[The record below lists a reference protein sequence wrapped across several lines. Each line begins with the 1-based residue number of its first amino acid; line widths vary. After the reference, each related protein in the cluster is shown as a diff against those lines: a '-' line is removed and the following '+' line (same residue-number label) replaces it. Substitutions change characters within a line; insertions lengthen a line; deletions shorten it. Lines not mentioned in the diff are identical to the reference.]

1 MDFKSIIY
9 DLIVEE
15 VKNKKLLNALH
26 SKWNSQDDSVTPE
39 ITEFIFS
46 RFMGGDG
53 IWFSP
58 GFSCKRNAQAI

>member
-1 MDFKSIIY
+1 MDFKSIMY

-26 SKWNSQDDSVTPE
+26 TKWNSQDDRVTPE

-46 RFMGGDG
+46 RFMCGTDYE
-53 IWFSP
+53 
-58 GFSCKRNAQAI
+58 